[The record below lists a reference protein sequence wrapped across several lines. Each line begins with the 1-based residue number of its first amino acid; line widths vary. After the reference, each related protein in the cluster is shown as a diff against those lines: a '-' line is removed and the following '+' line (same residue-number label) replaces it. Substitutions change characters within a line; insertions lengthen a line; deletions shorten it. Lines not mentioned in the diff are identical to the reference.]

1 MNSRNDIERKL
12 AHYETLMYHYFT
24 TDELPS
30 TEMGHDPLEQY
41 LHRVLSSP
49 PIQEKLADGSLQLLF
64 KQQMLHFF
72 RYMLMLAEMSCGEMD
87 EASLHSFEEHLT
99 REMNRADHFLTSR
112 QASASH
118 FKEMLK
124 LTAGRQWNE
133 QDYIVVK
140 DIKDSCWHHPAL
152 SEIVRRM
159 GRTVGNGTESISMQ
173 EGGSGHSRRFL
184 PSDIAGVA
192 TGDDIASALPTELVF
207 LTSPLLETVFLN
219 RWSEHRLQVFQ
230 HRSTLPTR
238 ATRRGIKE
246 RAGRGGAMIA
256 CVDTSG
262 SMFGRKEQIAKGM
275 VMELL
280 ETAKRQRRPLYL
292 ITFSIRIRCVEA
304 TRLPAG
310 ELYEGFLRTTFS
322 GGTSCLAVLSK
333 ALEVLQTEHFLWAD
347 VLFISDFEFDKCTEK
362 LLKAIAEAQQRGTAF
377 YGLQLGKGFNPLH
390 NLFNKIWQL

>member
-1 MNSRNDIERKL
+1 MNSKNDIERKL
-12 AHYETLMYHYFT
+12 AHYEALMYHYFA
-24 TDELPS
+24 TDELPP
-30 TEMGHDPLEQY
+30 TETGDDPLEQY

-49 PIQEKLADGSLQLLF
+49 PIQEKLTDGSLQLLF

-72 RYMLMLAEMSCGEMD
+72 RYMLMQAQMSGGKMA
-87 EASLHSFEEHLT
+87 EASFHSFEEHLT
-99 REMNRADHFLTSR
+99 REMNRDDHLLTSR
-112 QASASH
+112 QPSAEH
-118 FKEMLK
+118 FKEMLR

-133 QDYIVVK
+133 QDYIIVK
-140 DIKDSCWHHPAL
+140 DIKESCRHHPAL

-173 EGGSGHSRRFL
+173 EGGSGRSLRSL
-184 PSDIAGVA
+184 PSDIAGVG

-207 LTSPLLETVFLN
+207 LTSLLLETVFLH
-219 RWSEHRLQVFQ
+219 RWSERRLQVFQ
-230 HRSTLPTR
+230 HRSTLPAR

-292 ITFSIRIRCVEA
+292 ITFSVRIRCVEA
-304 TRLPAG
+304 TRLPVG

-322 GGTSCLAVLSK
+322 G
-333 ALEVLQTEHFLWAD
+333 
-347 VLFISDFEFDKCTEK
+347 
-362 LLKAIAEAQQRGTAF
+362 GTAF

-390 NLFNKIWQL
+390 NVFNQIWQL